1 MITDNPELA
10 SAQQQRMR
18 ETMKLTQTKL
28 RNIEETLKRLHAQ
41 RNNLSRHH
49 DLFTALQEHSKHLYE
64 LNKEFSTMSREANE
78 LERFETFEGIMVPF
92 LRMQMLNDEAAG
104 NRRQGNALE
113 QEIHD
118 TDVRIEEQRTSLK
131 ESEDYRNE
139 SESSFMDTCRT
150 LLEVCALDGKKEA
163 LEDMTRRVQEAIS
176 ANDLHMGELK
186 RRNESLAQST
196 EVEEERL
203 NHLQERRHGLEIYEN
218 MLEHMDQV
226 QELLNNMESKEHEN
240 KRNTDERMKHADEL
254 TMQKEIRNNVRN
266 QLTDVNQKIQ
276 NLQNEINIHRTN
288 IRGMQSFDVQ
298 EKVLDLK
305 SRIQMLLSAQSLWRR
320 IATGYATIEEKTRLI
335 NSMSQQIEYDLRNE
349 QELTEKVG
357 DLRRQVKDRE
367 YSLTISKSQNVV
379 QLRADLSEGTA
390 CSVCGSTHHPFHSDT
405 MLEQSKLISD
415 MRSEFETMSLELSG
429 KKNQLRQLH
438 DKLTKSMG
446 QLVAEQQ
453 NLEIVRLRQSEDVK
467 EWGVYSTLDAT
478 FQECLPSTDAEAR
491 TAMIRQL
498 LDNTQRELQT
508 ATAELKEFNYHSSQ
522 IDVLS
527 EQVESLEEQ
536 KDELT
541 AQMAAANTACQ
552 IIKARVEYLNAVI
565 KIVDERYQQLYDQLM
580 TTITLPEW
588 YRRWKENPTQLRST
602 LRLMHD
608 EWQEINSKLADEQLV
623 VEGLHVQQSMI
634 KDIITEVA
642 TTQDMLR
649 EEGIRIADGIKR
661 INGHRESLLSDTDTS
676 MVLENGM
683 IRLQEAKRRLENS
696 RNTMEELVAR
706 RNLQEGTLTGL
717 RQTGTHLDEQA
728 RSQQSRVDLWIHAYN
743 ASHPPVQ
750 YQELSDVL
758 TQDVD
763 WTEKRKR
770 VRQNMMD
777 TLLEKQTVKALQ
789 AEIVGLQIDTGTLTA
804 DQLDARIMDVERNIV
819 AEEEKLRQTLMQL
832 TKIKLQ
838 LGLE

>member
-1 MITDNPELA
+1 MTTDNPELT

-18 ETMKLTQTKL
+18 ETMKLTESKL
-28 RNIEETLKRLHAQ
+28 RNIGETLKRLHAQ
-41 RNNLSRHH
+41 RNNLSRYH
-49 DLFTALQEHSKHLYE
+49 DLFSAQQEHSKHLYE
-64 LNKEFSTMSREANE
+64 LNKELSAMSREANE

-104 NRRQGNALE
+104 NRRYGNALE

-118 TDVRIEEQRTSLK
+118 TDNKIEEQRSLLK
-131 ESEDYRNE
+131 ESEDYLNE
-139 SESSFMDTCRT
+139 AENSFMDTCRT
-150 LLEVCALDGKKEA
+150 LLEVCALDGRKEA
-163 LEDMTRRVQEAIS
+163 LEEMTGRVQDTIS
-176 ANDLHMGELK
+176 ANDLHMAELK

-196 EVEEERL
+196 EAEEERL
-203 NHLQERRHGLEIYEN
+203 NHLQERRHGMEIHEN

-226 QELLNNMESKEHEN
+226 LELLNNMEGKEQEK
-240 KRNTDERMKHADEL
+240 KRNKDELLRHADEL
-254 TMQKEIRNNVRN
+254 TAQKDILGNVKNR
-266 QLTDVNQKIQ
+266 LTDVNRKIQ
-276 NLQNEINIHRTN
+276 NLQDEINIHRTN
-288 IRGMQSFDVQ
+288 IRNMQSYDVQ
-298 EKVLDLK
+298 ERVLELK
-305 SRIQMLLSAQSLWRR
+305 SRIQILLSAQSLWRR

-335 NSMSQQIEYDLRNE
+335 DGMSQQIEYDLRNE
-349 QELTEKVG
+349 QEMTQKVE
-357 DLRRQVKDRE
+357 DLSRQVKDRE

-379 QLRADLSEGTA
+379 QLRADLNEGTA

-453 NLEIVRLRQSEDVK
+453 NMEIVRLRQNEDVK

-478 FQECLPSTDAEAR
+478 FRECLPSTDAEAR
-491 TAMIRQL
+491 TTTIRQL

-527 EQVESLEEQ
+527 ELVEDLEEQ

-541 AQMAAANTACQ
+541 VQMADANSACQ
-552 IIKARVEYLNAVI
+552 IITARVEYLNDVI
-565 KIVDERYQQLYDQLM
+565 KTVDERYQQLYDQLM
-580 TTITLPEW
+580 TTVTVPEW
-588 YRRWKENPTQLRST
+588 YRRWQENPTQLRSM
-602 LRLMHD
+602 LRMMRD
-608 EWQEINSKLADEQLV
+608 EWQEINRQLIDEQLV

-642 TTQDMLR
+642 GTQDMLR

-661 INGHRESLLSDTDTS
+661 INGHRESLLSNRDTS
-676 MVLENGM
+676 
-683 IRLQEAKRRLENS
+683 AALENS
-696 RNTMEELVAR
+696 MIHMQDAKHRFENTQNSMEQLVAR
-706 RNLQEGTLTGL
+706 RNLQEGTLAGL

-728 RSQQSRVDLWIHAYN
+728 RSQQSRVDMWIHAYN
-743 ASHPPVQ
+743 ANHPPVQ
-750 YQELSDVL
+750 YQELNEVL

-777 TLLEKQTVKALQ
+777 TMLEKQTVKALQ

-804 DQLDARIMDVERNIV
+804 DQLDARIIDVERNIV
-819 AEEEKLRQTLMQL
+819 AEEEKQRQTLMQL
-832 TKIKLQ
+832 ARIRLQ
-838 LGLE
+838 LGLD

>member
-1 MITDNPELA
+1 MTTDHPELA
-10 SAQQQRMR
+10 AAQQQRMR
-18 ETMKLTQTKL
+18 ETMKLTESKL
-28 RNIEETLKRLHAQ
+28 RNIDETLKRLHAQ
-41 RNNLSRHH
+41 RNNLSRYL
-49 DLFTALQEHSKHLYE
+49 DLFSAQQEHSKHLYE
-64 LNKEFSTMSREANE
+64 LNKELSTMSREANE

-92 LRMQMLNDEAAG
+92 LRMQMLNDEAAE
-104 NRRQGNALE
+104 NRRYGNALE
-113 QEIHD
+113 QEMHD
-118 TDVRIEEQRTSLK
+118 IDRQIDEQRTSLK
-131 ESEDYRNE
+131 ESEDYLNE

-150 LLEVCALDGKKEA
+150 LLEVCALDGKNET
-163 LEDMTRRVQEAIS
+163 LEKMNGRVHENIS
-176 ANDLHMGELK
+176 ANELHMGELK
-186 RRNESLAQST
+186 RRNESLAQKT
-196 EVEEERL
+196 EAAEERL
-203 NHLQERRHGLEIYEN
+203 NHLQGRRHGMEIHEN

-226 QELLNNMESKEHEN
+226 LELLNNMESREQEK
-240 KRNTDERMKHADEL
+240 KRNTDELQRHADEL
-254 TMQKEIRNNVRN
+254 TMQKDILGNVRT
-266 QLTDVNQKIQ
+266 QLTDVNRKIQ
-276 NLQNEINIHRTN
+276 NLQDEINIHRTN
-288 IRGMQSFDVQ
+288 IRNMQSYDVQ
-298 EKVLDLK
+298 EKVLELK
-305 SRIQMLLSAQSLWRR
+305 TRIQMLLSAQSLWKR
-320 IATGYATIEEKTRLI
+320 IATGYATIEEKTLLI
-335 NSMSQQIEYDLRNE
+335 NSMNQQIEYDLHNE

-415 MRSEFETMSLELSG
+415 MRSEFDTMSLELNV

-478 FQECLPSTDAEAR
+478 FQECLPSTDAKAR
-491 TAMIRQL
+491 TATIRQL

-508 ATAELKEFNYHSSQ
+508 ATAELKEFNYHTTQ

-527 EQVESLEEQ
+527 EQAEKLEEQ

-541 AQMAAANTACQ
+541 VRMVDANTACQ
-552 IIKARVEYLNAVI
+552 IITERVGYLNAVI
-565 KIVDERYQQLYDQLM
+565 KTLDERYQQLYDQLM

-588 YRRWKENPTQLRST
+588 YRKWQESPTQLRST
-602 LRLMHD
+602 LRLMLD
-608 EWQEINSKLADEQLV
+608 EWQDINRKLVDEKLV

-642 TTQDMLR
+642 KTQEMLR
-649 EEGIRIADGIKR
+649 EESTRIADGIKR
-661 INGHRESLLSDTDTS
+661 INGHRESLLSDRDTS
-676 MVLENGM
+676 AVLENRIM
-683 IRLQEAKRRLENS
+683 HMQDARHRLENTQ
-696 RNTMEELVAR
+696 NTMEQLIAR
-706 RNLQEGTLTGL
+706 RNLQKGTLSGL
-717 RQTGTHLDEQA
+717 RQTGSRLDEQA
-728 RSQQSRVDLWIHAYN
+728 RSQQSRVDMWIHAYN
-743 ASHPPVQ
+743 VNHPPVQ
-750 YQELSDVL
+750 YQELSEVL

-763 WTEKRKR
+763 WTEMRKR
-770 VRQNMMD
+770 IRQNMID

-804 DQLDARIMDVERNIV
+804 DQLDAKITDVERNIV
-819 AEEEKLRQTLMQL
+819 AEEEKQRDTLMQL
-832 TKIKLQ
+832 AKVKMQ